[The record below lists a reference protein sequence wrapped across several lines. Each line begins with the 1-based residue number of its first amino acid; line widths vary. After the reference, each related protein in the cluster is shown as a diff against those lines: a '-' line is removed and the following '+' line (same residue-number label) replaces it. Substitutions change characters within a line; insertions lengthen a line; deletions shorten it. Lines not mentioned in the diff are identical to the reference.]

1 MNMNEKRAEK
11 LGEYLASD
19 TERAKKL
26 LTLSPEE
33 ALEAINGDGYDFT
46 LDEINEYGAEVR
58 RVSSLSS
65 EISEENLEKVA
76 GGVVEVITVAF
87 VGTVAF
93 AVGQR
98 IGKYA
103 PW

>member
-1 MNMNEKRAEK
+1 MKMDEMRAEQ
-11 LGEYLASD
+11 LGKYLASD
-19 TERAKKL
+19 TEKAKKL

-33 ALEAINGDGYDFT
+33 AMEAINAEGYDFT
-46 LDEINEYGAEVR
+46 LEEINEYGAKIR
-58 RVSSLSS
+58 RVSALSS
-65 EISEENLEKVA
+65 DEISEENLEEVA
-76 GGVVEVITVAF
+76 GGVGVITIAF